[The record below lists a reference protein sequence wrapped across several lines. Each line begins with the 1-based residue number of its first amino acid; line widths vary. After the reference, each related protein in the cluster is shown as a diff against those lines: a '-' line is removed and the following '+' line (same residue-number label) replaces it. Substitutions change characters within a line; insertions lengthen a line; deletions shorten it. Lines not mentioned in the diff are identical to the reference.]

1 MPSWSALASYGWTR
15 IGAGEFQLAM
25 APGWTIRASGLRR
38 VWPEERE
45 DHLTKGWRNYFQA
58 GGPAGGRGCLHVSRP
73 VPSCHTTTAASPAT
87 CYLPANTRCLLLTDD
102 AASCCL
108 QLPPA
113 ASCCLL
119 LLPVLPPAWK

>member
-58 GGPAGGRGCLHVSRP
+58 GGPAGGRGCLHVSR
-73 VPSCHTTTAASPAT
+73 
-87 CYLPANTRCLLLTDD
+87 RCLLLTDD
-102 AASCCL
+102 
-108 QLPPA
+108 A